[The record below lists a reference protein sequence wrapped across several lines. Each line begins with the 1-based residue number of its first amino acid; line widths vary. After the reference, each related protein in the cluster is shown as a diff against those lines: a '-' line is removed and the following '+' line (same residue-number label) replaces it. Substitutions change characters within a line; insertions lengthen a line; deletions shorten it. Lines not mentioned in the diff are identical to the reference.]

1 MIPRQLPEIALRP
14 FGRDDFDRLISWVG
28 TPEALGVWCASF
40 FSFPLDG
47 AQLARYL
54 ESAGRPPR
62 STILT
67 AVTPTGEAVGHVE
80 LSHVW
85 PHLSSRLSRVLV
97 APERRRT
104 GIGAAMVWRALALS
118 FETHCVDRIDLGV
131 SADNEAAIACYNRT
145 GFEHVGTWPHAME
158 AGPRVIDVYWMTVT
172 RRSWE
177 STPTGDSGGR

>member
-1 MIPRQLPEIALRP
+1 MVIRKPPEITLRK

-28 TPEALGVWCASF
+28 TPEALGEWCASF
-40 FSFPLDG
+40 FAFPLDN
-47 AQLARYL
+47 AQLTRYL
-54 ESAGRPPR
+54 ESAGLPPR

-97 APERRRT
+97 APQRRRT
-104 GIGAAMVWRALALS
+104 GIGAAMVLQALALS
-118 FETHCVDRIDLGV
+118 FETHRVDRIDLGV
-131 SADNEAAIACYNRT
+131 SADNEAAIACYERT
-145 GFEHVGTWPHAME
+145 GFDHVGTWPHAME

-172 RRSWE
+172 RSAWE
-177 STPTGDSGGR
+177 SSAARR